1 MRERLTRQ
9 DGAKTGVPNGARA
22 LDGHL
27 TDRGA
32 VHDGAN
38 FGDFHGVGCRSI
50 LLKIEP
56 RP

>member
-1 MRERLTRQ
+1 
-9 DGAKTGVPNGARA
+9 VPNGARA